1 MIVMQKSERTT
12 RTSTPVRFLRA
23 INHLILVARSRRA
36 LLRLDDHC
44 LRDIGLTRLEAACE
58 SARAPWD
65 PPLHWR
71 CEKVDTFAPAATAS
85 RLNLRGYPPIFCA

>member
-1 MIVMQKSERTT
+1 MTVMQKSAKTAL
-12 RTSTPVRFLRA
+12 TSTPNRFLRA
-23 INHLILVARSRRA
+23 IKHLILVARSRRA

-44 LRDIGLTRLEAACE
+44 LRDIGLTRHEAERE

-71 CEKVDTFAPAATAS
+71 
-85 RLNLRGYPPIFCA
+85 R